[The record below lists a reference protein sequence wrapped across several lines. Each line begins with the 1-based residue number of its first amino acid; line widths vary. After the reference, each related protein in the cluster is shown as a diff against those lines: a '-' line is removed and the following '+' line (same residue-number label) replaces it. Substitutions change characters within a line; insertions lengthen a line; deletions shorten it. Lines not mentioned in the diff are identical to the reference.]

1 MPPKGLRV
9 IPKPE
14 ERFMGYCP
22 DIEQRTFWVY
32 NIPDEQVCML
42 ITGVR
47 YIGYDSE
54 RNSIN
59 YEVPSFTDNK
69 KNILTWEF
77 LVRDDGWD

>member
-1 MPPKGLRV
+1 
-9 IPKPE
+9 
-14 ERFMGYCP
+14 MGYCP
-22 DIEQRTFWVY
+22 DIEQRTFRVY
-32 NIPDEQVCML
+32 NNPDEQVSML

-59 YEVPSFTDNK
+59 CEVPSFTDNK
-69 KNILTWEF
+69 NDKLTWEF